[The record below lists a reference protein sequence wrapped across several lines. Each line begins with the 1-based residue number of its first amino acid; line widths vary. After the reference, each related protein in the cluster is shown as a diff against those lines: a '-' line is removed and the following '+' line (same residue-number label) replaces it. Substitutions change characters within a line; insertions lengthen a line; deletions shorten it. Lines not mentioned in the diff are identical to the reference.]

1 MNYKTNAKKVVLEEE
16 KMSNKL
22 KDLIKVSI
30 KEYLEANEVVMKDAV
45 RGKIREQV
53 QNIITEKGLDE
64 KSDGVKKL
72 SVSLVKKQIT
82 ELQESSQMTLR
93 KEKLQSLADQNN
105 GISHPNN
112 FRRNAVANDLQIKYA
127 NFTKPGLEECENK
140 EQYSVTGRVVLRRV
154 MGKASFITLQD
165 YSGRVQVYLKKSD
178 LPEAQYDT
186 FKNLCDL
193 GDIVGITGVMF
204 KTNTGELSVE
214 ANHFEILT
222 KAIRPLPDKFHGLAD
237 QETRYRQRYV
247 DLITNEKARDVFKV
261 RSKVVSFIRNYFDNL
276 NFMEVETPMMHVLQ
290 GGAAA
295 KPFRTHHNALDMPL
309 YLRIAPELYLKRLV
323 VGGFERV
330 YEINRNFR
338 NEGVSS
344 RHNPEFTMLEFYMA
358 YADYNDLMDL
368 TEDMLSKLVQ
378 EVIGST
384 ELEYGEYKINF
395 AGKYERISMVDAIVK
410 HSGNITKEDLA
421 DFDKAKVI
429 AESLKLKVESFYEL
443 GHLINEIF
451 EEVAEHKL
459 IQPTFIT
466 DYPAVV
472 SPLARRQDGNPEF
485 TDRFEFF
492 IGAREIA
499 NGFSELNDAQDQAER
514 FKKQVEAAAGG
525 DDEAMPYDKDYIRA
539 LEYGM
544 PPTAGQG
551 IGIDRL
557 VMYLTNSQ
565 SIRDVILFPH
575 MKPE

>member
-1 MNYKTNAKKVVLEEE
+1 
-16 KMSNKL
+16 MSSKL
-22 KDLIKVSI
+22 KDLIKASI
-30 KEYLEANEVVMKDAV
+30 KEYLDVNKLMMKDAV

-53 QNIITEKGLDE
+53 QNIIVEKGFDE
-64 KSDGVKKL
+64 KSEGIKEL
-72 SVSLVKKQIT
+72 SASLVKKQIT
-82 ELQESSQMTLR
+82 ELQENSQMTLR
-93 KEKLQSLADQNN
+93 KEKLQSLADKNN
-105 GISHPNN
+105 GISHPNS
-112 FRRNAVANDLQIKYA
+112 FRRNTIANDLHNKYA
-127 NFTKPGLEECENK
+127 NYSKPELEELENK
-140 EQYSVTGRVVLRRV
+140 TQYSVTGRVVLRRV

-165 YSGRVQVYLKKSD
+165 YSGRIQIYLKKSD
-178 LPEAQYDT
+178 LPEGQYDT
-186 FKNLCDL
+186 FKSLCDL
-193 GDIVGITGVMF
+193 GDIVGISGVMF

-222 KAIRPLPDKFHGLAD
+222 KAIRPLPDKFHGLSD

-247 DLITNEKARDVFKV
+247 DLITNDKARDVFKV
-261 RSKVVSFIRNYFDNL
+261 RSKVVSFIRNYFDNI

-290 GGAAA
+290 GGATA
-295 KPFRTHHNALDMPL
+295 KPFTTHHNALDMPL

-384 ELEYGEYKINF
+384 ELVYGKYKINF

-410 HSGNITKEDLA
+410 HGDGISKEDLA
-421 DFDKAKVI
+421 DFDKAKAI
-429 AESLKLKVESFYEL
+429 AEGLKLKVESFYEL

-451 EEVAEHKL
+451 EEVVEHKL

-499 NGFSELNDAQDQAER
+499 NGFSELNDAQDQADR
-514 FKKQVEAAAGG
+514 FKKQVEAAASG